1 MHTYQQR
8 ESYGILHVSFCL
20 ALNPNNIMTIAIPN
34 FAQANVLVIG
44 DVMLDRYWSGNTSR
58 ISPEAPVPIVHV
70 KDCEERPGGAA
81 NVALNI
87 ANLGGKA
94 TLLGYIGSDEA
105 GDSLEKVLQSH
116 NVDTQL
122 IRISHKPTITKLRV
136 MSRHQQLM
144 RLDFEEN
151 FKGEDHQ
158 PLLHRYQALLQN
170 TDVVVLSDYRKGC
183 LEASQELIAIAH
195 KLGKTIIVDPKSSDF
210 SDYQYATLVTPNL
223 AEFKSAAGTWQ
234 NEAELFAKAK
244 KLLNQHQIENILITR
259 SEQGMSLIQ
268 QQAEAISLPTHAQ
281 EVFDVTG
288 AGDTV
293 VAVLAASC
301 SAGMQVSQAM
311 ALANL
316 AAGLVV
322 AKVGTASVTQSELEQ
337 ALRAYSLISKGV
349 VDKTQ
354 LIEAVRDAQAHGENI
369 VMTNGCFDLLHSGHV
384 SYLEQAKALGDRLI
398 VAVNTD
404 ASVRRLKGET
414 RPINSVE
421 NRMKVLS
428 ALESVDWVLPFGEDT
443 PENLICAV
451 KPNLLVKG
459 GDNDPKNIP
468 GNHCVWESGGDVVV
482 LSFVT
487 GSSTTG
493 TIAKIQ
499 TLPKER

>member
-1 MHTYQQR
+1 
-8 ESYGILHVSFCL
+8 
-20 ALNPNNIMTIAIPN
+20 MTLAIPN
-34 FAQANVLVIG
+34 FTQANVLIVG
-44 DVMLDRYWSGNTSR
+44 DVMLDRYWSGDTSR

-70 KDCEERPGGAA
+70 KAHEERPGGAA

-87 ANLGGKA
+87 AHLGGKT
-94 TLLGYIGSDEA
+94 TLLGYIGNDEA
-105 GDSLEKVLQSH
+105 GETLQKSLENKG
-116 NVDTQL
+116 VDTQF
-122 IRISHKPTITKLRV
+122 ICINNKPTITKLRV

-144 RLDFEEN
+144 RLDFEED
-151 FKGEDHQ
+151 FKGEDHSELSQ
-158 PLLHRYQALLQN
+158 RYQALLAQ
-170 TDVVVLSDYRKGC
+170 TDVVVFSDYRKGC
-183 LEASQELIAIAH
+183 LENSRELIAMAH
-195 KLGKTIIVDPKSSDF
+195 RLGKTIIVDPKSADF
-210 SDYQYATLVTPNL
+210 ADYAQATLLTPNL
-223 AEFKSAAGTWQ
+223 SEFTTAAGQW
-234 NEAELFAKAK
+234 NSEAELQQQART
-244 KLLNQHQIENILITR
+244 LLKQHHIKNLLITR

-268 QQAEAISLPTHAQ
+268 QQADAIHLPTHAR

-293 VAVLAASC
+293 VAVLAAAC
-301 SAGMQVSQAM
+301 SAGMSIQQAM

-316 AAGLVV
+316 AAGIVV
-322 AKVGTASVTQSELEQ
+322 AKVGTATVSQVELEQ
-337 ALRAYSLISKGV
+337 ALNQYSLIATGV
-349 VDKTQ
+349 VSEKQ
-354 LIEAVRDAQAHGENI
+354 LISAVRDAQAHGKKI

-428 ALESVDWVLPFGEDT
+428 ALESVDWVLPFSEDT
-443 PENLICAV
+443 PQRLICAV

-468 GNHCVWESGGDVVV
+468 GNDCVWDNGGDVVV
-482 LSFVT
+482 LSFVK

-499 TLPKER
+499 TLPKEKS